1 MFTQTTPVAAQAP
14 FGGMKESGFGRERGE
29 QGLLEFSQTKN
40 VMIDW
45 SGEIRDPFAIK
56 N

>member
-1 MFTQTTPVAAQAP
+1 MVAAQAP
-14 FGGMKESGFGRERGE
+14 FGGTKESGFGRERGE
-29 QGLLEFSQTKN
+29 QGILDFTVQKN

-45 SGEIRDPFAIK
+45 SGTASDPFAIK